1 MYKRQDQFN
10 SEREKH
16 AKMYTNLI
24 SNHDNLKNIVKLP
37 SVIKEVVPVWH
48 LYVLQVDKRDELLKH
63 FHDNGIGAGIHYPI
77 PIHQLGAYKE
87 LLHYGE
93 ELPNCTNAA
102 SKLISLP
109 IFPELTEIQIQRI
122 VDVMASFYMT

>member
-1 MYKRQDQFN
+1 
-10 SEREKH
+10 
-16 AKMYTNLI
+16 MYTNLI

-77 PIHQLGAYKE
+77 PIHQLGAYKNFYTME
-87 LLHYGE
+87 KNY
-93 ELPNCTNAA
+93 
-102 SKLISLP
+102 
-109 IFPELTEIQIQRI
+109 QIAQMQHRN
-122 VDVMASFYMT
+122 